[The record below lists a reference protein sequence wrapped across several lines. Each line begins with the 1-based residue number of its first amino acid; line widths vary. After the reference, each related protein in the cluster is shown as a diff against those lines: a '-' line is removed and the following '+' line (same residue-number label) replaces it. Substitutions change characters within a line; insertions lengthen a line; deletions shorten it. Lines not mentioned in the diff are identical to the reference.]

1 MTAMSETTPIAIA
14 SHRLLGAWRTR
25 SRASLA
31 DCMPADAAAAYAV
44 QDMLLA
50 ALGPVG
56 GWKVG
61 AKGPDAEPTCAP
73 LPASGILQ
81 TPAAPGDGAWRV
93 RGIETEI
100 AVRFERD
107 LPERAEPYTRAEV
120 EAAIGAVMPAIELV
134 ETRLAEFPK
143 AAPLAMLADL
153 GSHGGLVLGAAVPF
167 QSVFLDA
174 GRQRA
179 TQTFDG
185 RDAAAGARGNPAQDL
200 GRLLVWLANHCA
212 ARGLGLAAGQVV
224 TTGSF
229 TGMQFAPAGAAVR
242 GEIAG
247 LGAVEVDF
255 T

>member
-1 MTAMSETTPIAIA
+1 MSEPSRTATA
-14 SHRLLGAWRTR
+14 SHRLLGAWRTH
-25 SRASLA
+25 SRVSLA
-31 DCMPADAAAAYAV
+31 DCMPAAADDAYAV

-50 ALGPVG
+50 ALGPIG

-73 LPASGILQ
+73 LPAAGIVQ
-81 TPAAPGDGAWRV
+81 SPVAPADGAWRV

-107 LPERAEPYTRAEV
+107 LPERADPYTRAEV

-143 AAPLAMLADL
+143 APPLAMLADL
-153 GSHGGLVLGAAVPF
+153 GSHGGLVLGAALPF
-167 QSVFLDA
+167 DPAFLDA
-174 GRQRA
+174 RRQLA
-179 TQTFDG
+179 AQTFNG
-185 RDAAAGARGNPAQDL
+185 RDSAAGARGNPAQDL
-200 GRLLVWLANHCA
+200 GRLLVWLVNHCA
-212 ARGLGLAAGQVV
+212 ARGLGIAAGQVV

-229 TGMQFAPAGAAVR
+229 TGMQFAPAAAQVR

-247 LGAVEVDF
+247 LGAVEVAF